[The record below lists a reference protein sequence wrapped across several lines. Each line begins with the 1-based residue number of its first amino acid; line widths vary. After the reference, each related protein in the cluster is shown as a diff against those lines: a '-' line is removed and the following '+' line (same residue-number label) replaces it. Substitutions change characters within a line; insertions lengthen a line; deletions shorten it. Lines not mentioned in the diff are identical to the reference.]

1 MCSRRMSISVPNND
15 KTSPTLFTS
24 QSDSF
29 SVQEVL
35 GGSRRFSE
43 VIMILCKQCILRL
56 NVGYIRDVQ
65 LKYNTRLLIA
75 ELKCGGSFA
84 S

>member
-1 MCSRRMSISVPNND
+1 MV
-15 KTSPTLFTS
+15 
-24 QSDSF
+24 
-29 SVQEVL
+29 
-35 GGSRRFSE
+35 
-43 VIMILCKQCILRL
+43 LCKQCILRL